1 MISDNVK
8 RSLSNFLSF
17 NVNVLT
23 SNFDLISPTGHFSRY
38 ITEIDNDGIKE
49 VPSYNIIVSN
59 KYSYLFPLDYVPI
72 VRKTFGIM
80 IKDLS
85 IYRGVGALN
94 QTKDKDG
101 NIYYGCRGL
110 ILDSDFNP
118 LVLTTINYKGEGE
131 ELVKTFTV
139 RISPKV
145 FLRDSIMEKGIQK
158 YLLEFCSSN
167 QFISYLSDWVQ
178 PNIIISNDI
187 DKFIQCPPI
196 PNSINTNNDI
206 QEFLINNKELICL

>member
-23 SNFDLISPTGHFSRY
+23 SDFYLISSTGYFSRY
-38 ITEIDNDGIKE
+38 ITEIDNDNIKE

-59 KYSYLFPLDYVPI
+59 KYSYLFPLDYIPI

-139 RISPKV
+139 RINPKV

-167 QFISYLSDWVQ
+167 QFISYLGEQVQ
-178 PNIIISNDI
+178 PTIIINNDI
-187 DKFIQCPPI
+187 DKFIQYPTI

>member
-72 VRKTFGIM
+72 VRKTFGII

-118 LVLTTINYKGEGE
+118 LVLTTINHKGEGE

-167 QFISYLSDWVQ
+167 QFIGYLRDWVQ

>member
-1 MISDNVK
+1 MISDSVK
-8 RSLSNFLSF
+8 RGLSNFLSF

-38 ITEIDNDGIKE
+38 ITEIDNDNIKE

-59 KYSYLFPLDYVPI
+59 KYSHLFPLDYVPI

-118 LVLTTINYKGEGE
+118 LVLTTINYKGEGK

-145 FLRDSIMEKGIQK
+145 FFRDSIMEKGIQK

-167 QFISYLSDWVQ
+167 QFISYLREWVQ

>member
-1 MISDNVK
+1 MISNSVK

-72 VRKTFGIM
+72 VRNTFGIM

-94 QTKDKDG
+94 QTKGKDG

-118 LVLTTINYKGEGE
+118 LVLTTINHKGEGE

-167 QFISYLSDWVQ
+167 QFIDYLRDWVQ

>member
-1 MISDNVK
+1 MISNSVK

-59 KYSYLFPLDYVPI
+59 KYSYLFPLDYVHI

-118 LVLTTINYKGEGE
+118 LVLTTINYKGEGK

-167 QFISYLSDWVQ
+167 QFISYLRELVQ